1 MHLKIHPKDKM
12 TPLERERAISE
23 NKDYDRIIMDP
34 FLGDIKARIIGKN
47 IADYWSNANNLLM
60 GDVEDSVLILWMWDR
75 ISMV

>member
-34 FLGDIKARIIGKN
+34 FLGDIKARII
-47 IADYWSNANNLLM
+47 
-60 GDVEDSVLILWMWDR
+60 
-75 ISMV
+75 